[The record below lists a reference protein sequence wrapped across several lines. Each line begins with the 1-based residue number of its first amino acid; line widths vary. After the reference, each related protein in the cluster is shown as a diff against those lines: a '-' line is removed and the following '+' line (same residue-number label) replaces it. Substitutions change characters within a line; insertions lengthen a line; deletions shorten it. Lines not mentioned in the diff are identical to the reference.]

1 MPQPHN
7 TLLRE
12 HEAREQL
19 RALLTLNNAFS
30 LHALEEPHLSLNKHP
45 TAANL
50 RLQKSKQSS
59 NISL

>member
-12 HEAREQL
+12 HKAREQL
-19 RALLTLNNAFS
+19 RALLTLNNVFS
-30 LHALEEPHLSLNKHP
+30 LHVLEEPYLSLNKHLI
-45 TAANL
+45 AANL
-50 RLQKSKQSS
+50 RLRKSKQSS